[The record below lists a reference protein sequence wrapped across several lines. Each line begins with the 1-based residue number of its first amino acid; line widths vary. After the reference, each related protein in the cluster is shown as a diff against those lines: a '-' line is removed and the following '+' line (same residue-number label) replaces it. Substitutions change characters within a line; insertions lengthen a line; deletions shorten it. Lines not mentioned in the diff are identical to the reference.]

1 MDTLASFLSAIGS
14 SAVAT
19 IVTMLFT
26 TAFSRAT
33 PDESGDNKERDRLQD
48 EVVWLRGQLDDQLD
62 DDDKN
67 TPKETETS

>member
-48 EVVWLRGQLDDQLD
+48 EVVWLRGQLDD
-62 DDDKN
+62 DDKN
-67 TPKETETS
+67 TPKKTETS